1 MLDRIKGV
9 FGASKEQRFWKWF
22 TKNEARLFRFE
33 DDQESVFSELGER
46 LRAVHPD
53 LAFEFGPVRPDGK
66 RDFVISA
73 DGLLRAFDAVE
84 SLAAEAPRLDR
95 WSWIKFR
102 QRGGPHVEFTFDE
115 ITVNTEQVCYGM
127 TPRGDNVDVTIY
139 FRDYRQEPHAIY
151 EQSAFLILDHL
162 LGEFDVVTRVAY
174 VRAEAEQPAA
184 LDAKPLCELPA
195 EFDGYLT
202 KQRKGY
208 H

>member
-1 MLDRIKGV
+1 MLGRIKGV
-9 FGASKEQRFWKWF
+9 FSASQEQRFWKWF
-22 TKNEARLFRFE
+22 AKNEARLFHFE
-33 DDQESVFSELGER
+33 DDQETVFSELGEQ

-53 LAFEFGPVRPDGK
+53 LAFEFGPVRQDGK

-84 SLAAEAPRLDR
+84 TLVAKASRLER

-102 QRGGPHVEFTFDE
+102 QRGGSHVEFTFEE
-115 ITVNTEQVCYGM
+115 ITVNTEQVRYEM
-127 TPRGDNVDVTIY
+127 SSRGNHVDVTIY
-139 FRDYRQEPHAIY
+139 FRDYRQERHATY

-174 VRAEAEQPAA
+174 VRAAAEQPGPR
-184 LDAKPLCELPA
+184 DRKPLCALPA
-195 EFDGYLT
+195 EFDAYFA
-202 KQRKGY
+202 KQRRGY